1 MRVFLLMLL
10 IVSTTGPS
18 AYGQG
23 SLNAIVDGLSNIEYD
38 FSRWPYPLYAE
49 VSERL
54 QELAVQYPRLRGT
67 DSQSL
72 YIQVMQLEIMQDGC
86 VVTHCNPLLR
96 GGS

>member
-1 MRVFLLMLL
+1 MKHNFM
-10 IVSTTGPS
+10 
-18 AYGQG
+18 
-23 SLNAIVDGLSNIEYD
+23 
-38 FSRWPYPLYAE
+38 
-49 VSERL
+49 
-54 QELAVQYPRLRGT
+54 QESPWIKGGTQLAVQYPRLRGT